1 MTMFDVL
8 RTASKETVT
17 MMLTAYISAAISG
30 EDMAKMA
37 ALHDAVQRSV
47 INFLDLEAP
56 DEPSDEIEEG
66 EANA

>member
-17 MMLTAYISAAISG
+17 MMLTAYISAAIAG
-30 EDMAKMA
+30 EDVAKMA

-56 DEPSDEIEEG
+56 DEPADEIEEG
-66 EANA
+66 EPNA